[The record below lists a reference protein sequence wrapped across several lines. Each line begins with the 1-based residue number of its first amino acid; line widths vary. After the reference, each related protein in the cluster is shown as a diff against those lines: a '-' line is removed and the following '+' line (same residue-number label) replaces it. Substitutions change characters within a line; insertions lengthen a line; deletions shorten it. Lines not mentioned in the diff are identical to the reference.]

1 MWISIVKAEW
11 LGSHD
16 VVVLIQSDVS
26 ERRDFNIQ
34 RRWGGLVGVQ
44 PAAHSVVGTDDH
56 ERQSCHAQSQ

>member
-34 RRWGGLVGVQ
+34 RRWGGLVGIIKV
-44 PAAHSVVGTDDH
+44 
-56 ERQSCHAQSQ
+56 